1 MFASYPLE
9 QVRDSFRAA
18 VLAALDEAAKQY
30 TGNAASGWTDS
41 DLPEFFRALDS
52 QIERVAERHDIALL
66 EEVTS

>member
-18 VLAALDEAAKQY
+18 LLAALDKAAKQY
-30 TGNAASGWTDS
+30 TGEAKSGWVDS
-41 DLPEFFRALDS
+41 DLPELFRALDS
-52 QIERVAERHDIALL
+52 QIERVAERYEIALL